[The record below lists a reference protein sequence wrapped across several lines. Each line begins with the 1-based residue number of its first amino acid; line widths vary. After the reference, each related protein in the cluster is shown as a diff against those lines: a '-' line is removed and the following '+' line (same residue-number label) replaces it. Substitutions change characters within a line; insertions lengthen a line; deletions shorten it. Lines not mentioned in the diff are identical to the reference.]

1 MQVRE
6 REREMGGE
14 RVEGFPFCL
23 HVAHRIIMKL
33 VLVFSRR
40 TYYKYSLD
48 PAKFASTLMGFAF

>member
-14 RVEGFPFCL
+14 RVGGFPFCL

-48 PAKFASTLMGFAF
+48 PAKFA